1 MRIEQLNNLLYG
13 SKELAYRLLK
23 IISYVNSFFGLGLLI
38 YSFGFDLSDEEATTV
53 YTLIN
58 VVFGIFV
65 IDFLLRILYSF
76 SRVNFLKRTW
86 FEASILLLVVL
97 NGIANFFHGD
107 VVLVHLFDFL
117 GVVHSYAF
125 YETFRTLYLGLILGL
140 ELTKASTQLAAVQL
154 KPATTF
160 IASFILLI
168 MVGTG
173 LLMLPAMTTGPSTM
187 PFLNALFTS
196 TSATCVTGLIV
207 VDTATYFTFKGQLVI
222 LGLIQIGGIGIVS
235 FATFF
240 ATFFSKGVGLKHQ
253 SIIQSHLSSETLYE
267 AKGLLR
273 KVIGITLVIELA
285 GFFGI
290 FLTWGDEVQFES
302 LGKKIFISFFHSVSA
317 FCNAGFS
324 LYSDGLYQSSVK
336 GAYILHIVVAVI
348 IILGSLG
355 FTVIT
360 DLFSPAA
367 LRERLE
373 KPWKGWQL
381 GTRMA
386 LFSTLALVLIG
397 TIIIYILEYNNTLY
411 GLKIVEAGI
420 TAFFQSVTTRTAG
433 FNTVDFSALSRSTL
447 IFMMLLM
454 FIGACPGSTGGGI
467 KTNTFVLI
475 AASAIATIRSKKNV
489 EIGRRYIPNE
499 IISKA
504 FSVFAFAV
512 GYNLVAI
519 FILSITEPETE
530 IIKIAFEQVSAF
542 ATVGLSTGITATL
555 SVYGK
560 IVIMMSMFF
569 GRVGMLTL
577 ALALSRRVSS
587 TAYRYPTGYVMVG

>member
-1 MRIEQLNNLLYG
+1 MHTEQLNNLLYG
-13 SKELAYRLLK
+13 SKELAYRILR
-23 IISYVNSFFGLGLLI
+23 IVSYINSFLGLGLLI
-38 YSFGFDLSDEEATTV
+38 YGFGFDLSIEEAMTV
-53 YTLIN
+53 YTLMN
-58 VVFGIFV
+58 TVFIIFV
-65 IDFLLRILYSF
+65 IDYLLRILYSF
-76 SRVNFLKRTW
+76 NRVNFLKRTW
-86 FEASILLLVVL
+86 FEATILFFIIL
-97 NGIANFFHGD
+97 NGLANFLHGD
-107 VVLVHLFDFL
+107 VVLRHLFESL
-117 GVVHSYAF
+117 GVVKSYEF
-125 YETFRTLYLGLILGL
+125 YDTFRTLYLGLILGL
-140 ELTKASTQLAAVQL
+140 ELTKASTQLAAVQI

-160 IASFILLI
+160 IGSFVLLI
-168 MVGTG
+168 ILGTG
-173 LLMLPAMTTGPSTM
+173 LLMLPAMTTSPGNMS
-187 PFLNALFTS
+187 FINALFTS
-196 TSATCVTGLIV
+196 ASATCVTGLIV

-240 ATFFSKGVGLKHQ
+240 ATFFNKGVGLKHQ

-267 AKGLLR
+267 AKDLLR
-273 KVIGITLVIELA
+273 KIILITLGIEIA
-285 GFFGI
+285 GFLGI
-290 FLTWGDEVQFES
+290 YMTWGDEVVFES
-302 LGKKIFISFFHSVSA
+302 LGKKIFISLFHSVSA

-336 GAYILHIVVAVI
+336 GAYLLHIVVAGI
-348 IILGSLG
+348 IIMGGLG

-360 DLFSPAA
+360 DLFSPTA

-386 LFSTLALVLIG
+386 LFSTLAL
-397 TIIIYILEYNNTLY
+397 IIIGSVIIYTLEYNNTLK
-411 GLKIVEAGI
+411 GLKVVEAGI
-420 TAFFQSVTTRTAG
+420 TAFFQSVSTRTAG
-433 FNTVDFSALSRSTL
+433 FNTVDFSALTRSTL

-454 FIGACPGSTGGGI
+454 FIGTNPGSTGGGI
-467 KTNTFVLI
+467 KTTTFVLI
-475 AASAIATIRSKKNV
+475 AASAIATIRSKKSV
-489 EIGRRYIPNE
+489 DIGHRHIPSE

-519 FILSITEPETE
+519 FILSITEPQVE
-530 IIKIAFEQVSAF
+530 ILKLAFEQVSAF

-555 SVYGK
+555 SIYGK
-560 IVIMMSMFF
+560 IIIILSMFF

-587 TAYRYPTGYVMVG
+587 TAYKYPTGYVLVG